1 MRFKRKCQI
10 EKGKLDVTP
19 LVDVVFL
26 LLIFFMLSSSF
37 IMQPGIKVDLPNAVK
52 SEPNQLE
59 NIIVTL
65 TQENQVYFNNERIA
79 LKGLKRRIRRTMRKS
94 PLGTLI
100 IKADTN
106 SRHGS
111 VVEVMN
117 IARQAGVEKIAIA
130 TKSKSVNE

>member
-1 MRFKRKCQI
+1 MRFKHKCQI
-10 EKGKLDVTP
+10 EKGKLDITP

-37 IMQPGIKVDLPNAVK
+37 IMQPGIKVDLPNSVNA
-52 SEPNQLE
+52 EPNKLE
-59 NIIVTL
+59 NIVVTL
-65 TQENQVYFNNERIA
+65 TQENQVYFNNERVT
-79 LKGLKRRIRRTMRKS
+79 LEGLKRRIRRSIRKS
-94 PLGTLI
+94 PLGRLI

-117 IARQAGVEKIAIA
+117 IARQVGVEKIAIT
-130 TKSKSVNE
+130 TKNDNMNE